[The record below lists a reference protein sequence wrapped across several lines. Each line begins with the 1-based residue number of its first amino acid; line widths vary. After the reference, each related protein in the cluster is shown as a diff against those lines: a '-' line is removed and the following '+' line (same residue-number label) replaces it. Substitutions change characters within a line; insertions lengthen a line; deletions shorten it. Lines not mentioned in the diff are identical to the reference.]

1 MSNILQL
8 LESIE
13 ERVRETRNDLFG
25 FMLEGEEPL
34 SDIEAPVLDA
44 LLEDIRDMID
54 DRRSER
60 RHEREKTLYERRME
74 GD

>member
-1 MSNILQL
+1 
-8 LESIE
+8 
-13 ERVRETRNDLFG
+13 
-25 FMLEGEEPL
+25 MLEGEEPL

-44 LLEDIRDMID
+44 LLEDISDMID